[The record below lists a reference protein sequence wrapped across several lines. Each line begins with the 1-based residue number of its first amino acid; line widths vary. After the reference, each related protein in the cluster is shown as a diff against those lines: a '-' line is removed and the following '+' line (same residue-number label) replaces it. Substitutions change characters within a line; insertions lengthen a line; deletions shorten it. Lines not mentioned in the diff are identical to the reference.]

1 MSEPAHHSISSLDTV
16 DLLTQLGDSVRLRML
31 RVLEQHELSVG
42 ELVKVL
48 QIPQSSGSRHLR
60 VLSDGGWV
68 FKRSAGPASYYRV
81 VIDDLPAQH
90 RTLWVTIRN
99 QLGDDAT
106 LAEDDRRIGSV
117 LAERMTDSEA
127 YFGRVAGAWD
137 DIRGELFGSGFTEH
151 ALLGFVNPQWVIA
164 DLGCGTG
171 NATELLSPWVREVI
185 AVDRSPEMLEAA
197 RSRLLEHGGSE
208 DRIRF
213 VEGDLGDLPIE
224 DASVDAAACV
234 LVLHHIDDPHAALR
248 EARRILRT
256 DHGGGMLLVVDMC
269 RHDRIEYKHAMG
281 HLHLGFDDA
290 ERDAL
295 FHEAGFSS
303 VRTHKLRPGWRH
315 RVLRSSRRWHR
326 SKPQESA
333 LPRNGR
339 VPG

>member
-1 MSEPAHHSISSLDTV
+1 MHKPPHAPISSQDTV
-16 DLLTQLGDSVRLRML
+16 DLLTQLGDGVRLRML

-81 VIDDLPAQH
+81 VIDDLPHEH

-99 QLGDDAT
+99 QMGDDAT
-106 LAEDDRRIGSV
+106 LAEDDRRLSSV

-137 DIRGELFGSGFTEH
+137 DIRSQLFGSGFTEH
-151 ALLGFVNPQWVIA
+151 ALLGFVNPEWVIA

-185 AVDRSPEMLEAA
+185 AIDRSPEMLDAA
-197 RSRLLEHGGSE
+197 RSRLLEHGGSDE
-208 DRIRF
+208 RIRF
-213 VEGDLGDLPIE
+213 VEADLSQLPIP

-234 LVLHHIDDPHAALR
+234 LVLHHIDDPGAALR
-248 EARRILRT
+248 EIRRVLRT

-269 RHDRIEYKHAMG
+269 EHDRIEYKHAMG
-281 HLHLGFDDA
+281 HLHMGFTDV
-290 ERDAL
+290 ERDQM
-295 FHEAGFSS
+295 FSDAGFKS
-303 VRTHKLRPGWRH
+303 VRTHKLRPG
-315 RVLRSSRRWHR
+315 VEASGPSLFAAVA
-326 SKPQESA
+326 Q
-333 LPRNGR
+333 
-339 VPG
+339 V

>member
-1 MSEPAHHSISSLDTV
+1 MTQPHHPISSQLTV
-16 DLLTQLGDSVRLRML
+16 ELLSQLGDAVRIRML

-81 VIDDLPAQH
+81 VIDDLRSEH
-90 RTLWVTIRN
+90 RTIWVTIRN

-106 LAEDDRRIGSV
+106 LAEDDRRLRSV
-117 LAERMTDSEA
+117 LAERMTDSAA

-137 DIRGELFGSGFTEH
+137 DVRGELFGSGFTEH
-151 ALLGFVNPQWVIA
+151 ALLGFVNPSWVLA

-185 AVDRSPEMLEAA
+185 AIDRSPAMLDAA
-197 RSRLLEHGGSE
+197 RSRLLEHGGSVE
-208 DRIRF
+208 RIRF
-213 VEGDLGDLPIE
+213 VEGDLSKLPIP

-234 LVLHHIDDPHAALR
+234 LVLHHLESPIDAIK
-248 EARRILRT
+248 EARRVLRT
-256 DHGGGMLLVVDMC
+256 DNGGGMLLVVDMC

-281 HLHLGFDDA
+281 HLHLGFDDD
-290 ERDAL
+290 EREAM
-295 FHEAGFSS
+295 FREAGFSS
-303 VRTHKLRPGWRH
+303 VRTHKLRPG
-315 RVLRSSRRWHR
+315 VEASGPSLFAAVA
-326 SKPQESA
+326 Q
-333 LPRNGR
+333 
-339 VPG
+339 V

>member
-1 MSEPAHHSISSLDTV
+1 MTQPQHPISSQMTV
-16 DLLTQLGDSVRLRML
+16 ELLSQLGDAVRIRML

-81 VIDDLPAQH
+81 VIDDLPSEH
-90 RTLWVTIRN
+90 RTIWVTIRN

-106 LAEDDRRIGSV
+106 LAEDDRRLRSV
-117 LAERMTDSEA
+117 LAERMTDSAA

-137 DIRGELFGSGFTEH
+137 DVRGELFGSGFTEH
-151 ALLGFVNPQWVIA
+151 ALLGFVNPSWVLA

-185 AVDRSPEMLEAA
+185 AIDRSPAMLDAA
-197 RSRLLEHGGSE
+197 RSRLLEHGGSVE
-208 DRIRF
+208 RIRF
-213 VEGDLGDLPIE
+213 VEGDLTKLPIP

-234 LVLHHIDDPHAALR
+234 LVLHHLESPIDAIK
-248 EARRILRT
+248 EARRVLRT
-256 DHGGGMLLVVDMC
+256 DNGGGMLLVVDMC

-281 HLHLGFDDA
+281 HLHLGFDDD
-290 ERDAL
+290 EREAM
-295 FHEAGFSS
+295 FREAGFSS
-303 VRTHKLRPGWRH
+303 VRTHKLRPG
-315 RVLRSSRRWHR
+315 VEASGPSLFAAVA
-326 SKPQESA
+326 Q
-333 LPRNGR
+333 
-339 VPG
+339 V

>member
-1 MSEPAHHSISSLDTV
+1 MTQPQHPISSQMTV
-16 DLLTQLGDSVRLRML
+16 ELLSQLGDAVRIRML

-81 VIDDLPAQH
+81 VIDDLPSEH
-90 RTLWVTIRN
+90 RTIWVTIRN

-106 LAEDDRRIGSV
+106 LAEDDRRLRSV
-117 LAERMTDSEA
+117 LAERMTDSAA

-137 DIRGELFGSGFTEH
+137 DVRGELFGSGFTEH
-151 ALLGFVNPQWVIA
+151 ALLGFVNPSWVLA

-185 AVDRSPEMLEAA
+185 AIDRSPAMLDAA
-197 RSRLLEHGGSE
+197 RSRLLEHGGSVE
-208 DRIRF
+208 RIRF
-213 VEGDLGDLPIE
+213 VEGDLSKLPIP

-234 LVLHHIDDPHAALR
+234 LVLHHLESPIEAIK
-248 EARRILRT
+248 EARRVLRT
-256 DHGGGMLLVVDMC
+256 DNGGGMLLVVDMC

-281 HLHLGFDDA
+281 HLHLGFDDD
-290 ERDAL
+290 EREAM
-295 FHEAGFSS
+295 FREAGFSS
-303 VRTHKLRPGWRH
+303 VRTHKLRPG
-315 RVLRSSRRWHR
+315 VEASGPSLFAAVA
-326 SKPQESA
+326 Q
-333 LPRNGR
+333 
-339 VPG
+339 V

>member
-1 MSEPAHHSISSLDTV
+1 MSESSPPTLSSQSTV
-16 DLLTQLGDSVRLRML
+16 ELLSQLGDGVRLRML

-81 VIDDLPAQH
+81 VIDDLPRQH

-106 LAEDDRRIGSV
+106 LAEDDRRLTAV
-117 LAERMTDSEA
+117 LAERMTHSEA

-137 DIRGELFGSGFTEH
+137 DIRGELFGNGFTEH
-151 ALLGFVNPQWVIA
+151 ALLGFVNPDWVIA

-171 NATELLSPWVREVI
+171 NATELLSPWVQHVI
-185 AVDRSPEMLEAA
+185 AVDRSPEMLDAA

-208 DRIRF
+208 ERIDF
-213 VEGDLGDLPIE
+213 LEGDLTRLPIE

-234 LVLHHIDDPHAALR
+234 LVLHHIKDPLHALR
-248 EARRILRT
+248 EARRVLRR
-256 DHGGGMLLVVDMC
+256 DNGGGMLLVVDMC
-269 RHDRIEYKHAMG
+269 EHDRMEYKHAMG
-281 HLHLGFDDA
+281 HIHLGFDDD
-290 ERDAL
+290 EREAL
-295 FHEAGFSS
+295 FLEAGFRA
-303 VRTHKLRPGWRH
+303 VRTHKLRPGVEATGPSLFAAVAH
-315 RVLRSSRRWHR
+315 I
-326 SKPQESA
+326 
-333 LPRNGR
+333 
-339 VPG
+339 

>member
-1 MSEPAHHSISSLDTV
+1 MTQPHHPISSQMTV
-16 DLLTQLGDSVRLRML
+16 ELLSQLGDAVRIRML

-81 VIDDLPAQH
+81 VIDDLPSEH
-90 RTLWVTIRN
+90 RTIWVTIRN

-106 LAEDDRRIGSV
+106 LAEDDRRLRSV
-117 LAERMTDSEA
+117 LAERMTDSAA

-137 DIRGELFGSGFTEH
+137 DVRGELFGSGFTEH
-151 ALLGFVNPQWVIA
+151 ALLGFVNPSWVLA

-185 AVDRSPEMLEAA
+185 AIDRSPAMLDAA
-197 RSRLLEHGGSE
+197 RSRLLEHGGSVE
-208 DRIRF
+208 RIRF
-213 VEGDLGDLPIE
+213 VEGDLTKLPIP

-234 LVLHHIDDPHAALR
+234 LVLHHLESPIEAIM
-248 EARRILRT
+248 EARRVLRT
-256 DHGGGMLLVVDMC
+256 DNGGGMLLVVDMC

-281 HLHLGFDDA
+281 HLHLGFDDD
-290 ERDAL
+290 EREAM
-295 FHEAGFSS
+295 FREAGFSS
-303 VRTHKLRPGWRH
+303 VRTHKLRPG
-315 RVLRSSRRWHR
+315 VEASGPSLFAAVA
-326 SKPQESA
+326 Q
-333 LPRNGR
+333 
-339 VPG
+339 V

>member
-1 MSEPAHHSISSLDTV
+1 MKSPPHFSITSQDTV
-16 DLLTQLGDSVRLRML
+16 ELLTQLGDGVRLRML

-81 VIDDLPAQH
+81 VIDDLPNEH

-106 LAEDDRRIGSV
+106 LAEDDRRLSSV

-137 DIRGELFGSGFTEH
+137 DIRSQLFGSGFTEH
-151 ALLGFVNPQWVIA
+151 ALLGFVNPEWVIA

-171 NATELLSPWVREVI
+171 NATELLSPWVREVV
-185 AVDRSPEMLEAA
+185 AVDRSSEMLDAA
-197 RSRLLEHGGSE
+197 RSRLLAHGGST

-213 VEGDLGDLPIE
+213 VEGDLTALPIE

-234 LVLHHIDDPHAALR
+234 LVLHHIDDPLSALR
-248 EARRILRT
+248 EARRVLRT

-269 RHDRIEYKHAMG
+269 AHDRIEYKHAMG
-281 HLHLGFDDA
+281 HLHLGFADD
-290 ERDAL
+290 EREGMFRD
-295 FHEAGFSS
+295 AGFSS
-303 VRTHKLRPGWRH
+303 VRTHKLRPGVEASGPSLFAAVAH
-315 RVLRSSRRWHR
+315 V
-326 SKPQESA
+326 
-333 LPRNGR
+333 
-339 VPG
+339 

>member
-1 MSEPAHHSISSLDTV
+1 MSQSQHSITSQSTV
-16 DLLTQLGDSVRLRML
+16 ELLSQLGDAVRLRML

-81 VIDDLPAQH
+81 VIDDLPREH

-106 LAEDDRRIGSV
+106 LAEDDRRLSAV
-117 LAERMTDSEA
+117 LAERMTDSAA

-137 DIRGELFGSGFTEH
+137 DVRGELFGSGFTEH
-151 ALLGFVNPQWVIA
+151 ALLGFVNPDWVIA

-171 NATELLSPWVREVI
+171 NATELLSPWVKEVVAI
-185 AVDRSPEMLEAA
+185 DRSPEMLHAA

-208 DRIRF
+208 ERIRF
-213 VEGDLGDLPIE
+213 VQGDLSALPIP
-224 DASVDAAACV
+224 DSSVDAAACV
-234 LVLHHIDDPHAALR
+234 LVLHHIEGPIEALR
-248 EARRILRT
+248 EAKRVLRK
-256 DHGGGMLLVVDMC
+256 DNGGGMLLLVDMC

-281 HLHLGFDDA
+281 HLHLGFSDD
-290 ERDAL
+290 EREQM
-295 FHEAGFSS
+295 FKEAGFSS
-303 VRTHKLRPGWRH
+303 VRTHKLRPG
-315 RVLRSSRRWHR
+315 VEASGPSLFAAVA
-326 SKPQESA
+326 QI
-333 LPRNGR
+333 
-339 VPG
+339 

>member
-1 MSEPAHHSISSLDTV
+1 MTQPHHPISSQMTV
-16 DLLTQLGDSVRLRML
+16 ELLSQLGDAVRIRML

-81 VIDDLPAQH
+81 VIDDLPSEH
-90 RTLWVTIRN
+90 RTIWVTIRN

-106 LAEDDRRIGSV
+106 LAEDDRRLRSV
-117 LAERMTDSEA
+117 LAERMTDSAA

-137 DIRGELFGSGFTEH
+137 DVRGELFGSGFTEH
-151 ALLGFVNPQWVIA
+151 ALLGFVNPSWVLA

-185 AVDRSPEMLEAA
+185 AIDRSPAMLDAA
-197 RSRLLEHGGSE
+197 RSRLLEHGGSVE
-208 DRIRF
+208 RIRF
-213 VEGDLGDLPIE
+213 VEGDLTKLPIP

-234 LVLHHIDDPHAALR
+234 LVLHHLESPIEAIK
-248 EARRILRT
+248 EARRVLRT
-256 DHGGGMLLVVDMC
+256 DNGGGMLLVVDMC

-281 HLHLGFDDA
+281 HLHLGFDDD
-290 ERDAL
+290 EREAM
-295 FHEAGFSS
+295 FREAGFSS
-303 VRTHKLRPGWRH
+303 VRTHKLRPG
-315 RVLRSSRRWHR
+315 VEASGPSLFAAVA
-326 SKPQESA
+326 Q
-333 LPRNGR
+333 
-339 VPG
+339 V

>member
-1 MSEPAHHSISSLDTV
+1 MPQPHHPISSQMTV
-16 DLLTQLGDSVRLRML
+16 ELLSQLGDAVRIRML

-81 VIDDLPAQH
+81 VIDDLPSEH
-90 RTLWVTIRN
+90 RTIWVTIRN

-106 LAEDDRRIGSV
+106 LAEDDRRLRSV
-117 LAERMTDSEA
+117 LAERMTDSAA

-137 DIRGELFGSGFTEH
+137 DVRGELFGSGFTEH
-151 ALLGFVNPQWVIA
+151 ALLGFVNPSWVLA

-185 AVDRSPEMLEAA
+185 AIDRSPAMLDAA
-197 RSRLLEHGGSE
+197 RSRLLEHGGSVE
-208 DRIRF
+208 RIRF
-213 VEGDLGDLPIE
+213 VEGDLSKLPIP

-234 LVLHHIDDPHAALR
+234 LVLHHLESPIDAIK
-248 EARRILRT
+248 EARRVLRT
-256 DHGGGMLLVVDMC
+256 DNGGGMLLVVDMC

-281 HLHLGFDDA
+281 HLHLGFDDD
-290 ERDAL
+290 EREAM
-295 FHEAGFSS
+295 FREAGFSS
-303 VRTHKLRPGWRH
+303 VRTHKLRPG
-315 RVLRSSRRWHR
+315 VEASGPSLFAAVA
-326 SKPQESA
+326 Q
-333 LPRNGR
+333 
-339 VPG
+339 V